1 MQTKL
6 YISLAAAVLL
16 LLGITVS
23 SCGKTNELPP
33 IEETNNTANKEYK
46 QPDPTVLNPTEQKE
60 VDSLKAEYE
69 KGIK

>member
-1 MQTKL
+1 MHTKQ
-6 YISLAAAVLL
+6 YFALAAAALFCFAFTAV
-16 LLGITVS
+16 
-23 SCGKTNELPP
+23 SCGKANELPP

-46 QPDPTVLNPTEQKE
+46 QPDPTVLNATEQQE